1 MSKFQELVESQF
13 NEDILNEGLRS
24 AINNSKI
31 GRAINDGGS
40 NIASSMG
47 SKISR
52 SRFVDGLTTKSSKS
66 QLSGATA
73 HLSHFA
79 KSKDEINKISDIVVN
94 HPHATS
100 SQLNDVI
107 NNSRDPSHI
116 LAAVNHPNANEHTL
130 RSANMYANGNHE
142 ILKAIIN
149 HPKAN
154 EDRFNAVTS
163 EALSTNN
170 HSLLQDLAHHSKT
183 PSFSLGRIAD
193 RAMTT
198 NNHALITTVAH
209 HPSTPSHT
217 LSSLA
222 SHRDA
227 RSMPPELIN
236 KIANHPNASESTH
249 YTIANNKNTS
259 THTLKQLASKGDT
272 GFMASAIV
280 RHPNTDPATIHKVVN
295 QERNAEGT
303 EYRHVAG
310 EAAKNPN
317 TSSETL
323 DSIASDIG
331 THHSFG
337 QGHAHIIDTLLAH
350 PNTPASA
357 LRTIYNSHSS
367 HREMA
372 MNHPNGGALRNFA
385 LPKG

>member
-1 MSKFQELVESQF
+1 MSKFQELVESKF
-13 NEDILNEGLRS
+13 NEDSLNEGLRS

-31 GRAINDGGS
+31 GRKINDGGS
-40 NIASSMG
+40 NISSLIG
-47 SKISR
+47 EKISR
-52 SRFVDGLTTKSSKS
+52 TRFVDGLTTKSSKS

-73 HLSHFA
+73 HLNHFA

-107 NNSRDPSHI
+107 YNSRSPSHI
-116 LAAVNHPNANEHTL
+116 LAAVNHPNASIHTL
-130 RSANMYANGNHE
+130 RSATMHGDGNPD
-142 ILKAIIN
+142 LMKAIIN
-149 HPKAN
+149 HPKA
-154 EDRFNAVTS
+154 DKDVFNSVTS
-163 EALSTNN
+163 EALSKPN
-170 HSLLQDLAHHSKT
+170 HPSLQDLAHHPST
-183 PSFSLGRIAD
+183 PSYSLGRIAD
-193 RAMTT
+193 KAMTT
-198 NNHALITTVAH
+198 NNHALITTIAH
-209 HPSTPSHT
+209 HPSTLSHT

-222 SHRDA
+222 SKTDL
-227 RSMPPELIN
+227 PPELIN

-295 QERNAEGT
+295 QERNADGT

-357 LRTIYNSHSS
+357 LRTIYNNHSS

-372 MNHPNGGALRNFA
+372 MNHPNGGALRKFA